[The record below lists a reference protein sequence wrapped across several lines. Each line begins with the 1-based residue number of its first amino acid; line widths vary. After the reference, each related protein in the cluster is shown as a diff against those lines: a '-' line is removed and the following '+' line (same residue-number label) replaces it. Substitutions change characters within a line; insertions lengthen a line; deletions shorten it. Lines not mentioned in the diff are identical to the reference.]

1 MAYICSRLLNKN
13 NIKILKP
20 IFNRNL
26 CFTSVNRKIFKI
38 QDEQDFEDRVVK
50 SDKPVVIDFQAS

>member
-20 IFNRNL
+20 IFNRNIS
-26 CFTSVNRKIFKI
+26 FTIVNRKIFKI